1 MADIFKDIVPSIL
14 QTKKKVV
21 NEENEKDYVPFVV
34 NRALSFY
41 YDCVLYAN
49 EMNRNPNINP
59 LLQYQY
65 LLNTVR
71 PYKRRYQKWQKRE
84 TVEDLDAIKEYY
96 NYSNEK
102 AKEALTVLSKSQ
114 IDEIKKNLDKGG
126 INVRNKRTNR
136 GDTT

>member
-1 MADIFKDIVPSIL
+1 MADLFKDIVPSIL
-14 QTKKKVV
+14 QNKKTVV
-21 NEENEKDYVPFVV
+21 TQENEEDYVPFVV
-34 NRALSFY
+34 NKALSFH

-49 EMNRNPNINP
+49 EMNRYPSIGP

-71 PYKRRYQKWQKRE
+71 PYKRPFQKWQKRE

-102 AKEALTVLSKSQ
+102 AKEALAVLSKSQ
-114 IDEIKKNLDKGG
+114 VAEIKKKLDKGG
-126 INVRNKRTNR
+126 LNVRNKRINR
-136 GDTT
+136 GDPT

>member
-1 MADIFKDIVPSIL
+1 MADLFKDIVPSIL
-14 QTKKKVV
+14 QTKKSVV
-21 NEENEKDYVPFVV
+21 TQENEGDYVPFVV
-34 NRALSFY
+34 NKALSFH

-49 EMNRNPNINP
+49 EMNRHPNIDP

-71 PYKRRYQKWQKRE
+71 PYKRPFQKWQKRE

-102 AKEALTVLSKSQ
+102 AKEALAVLSKSQ
-114 IDEIKKNLDKGG
+114 ITEIKKKLDKGG
-126 INVRNKRTNR
+126 LNVRNKRISR